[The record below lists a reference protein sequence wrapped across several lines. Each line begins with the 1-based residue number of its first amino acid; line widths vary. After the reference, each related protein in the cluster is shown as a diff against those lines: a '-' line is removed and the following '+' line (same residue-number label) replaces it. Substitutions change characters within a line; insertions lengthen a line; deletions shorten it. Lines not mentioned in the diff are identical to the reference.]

1 SLGLSVPTGQSET
14 AGPWHPKDRWPD
26 LSDYIT
32 KESQLIQIITTELQ
46 RTNDPERWLKALE
59 IECN

>member
-1 SLGLSVPTGQSET
+1 SLGLSVPAGQSET
-14 AGPWHPKDRWPD
+14 AGPWHAKDRWPE
-26 LSDYIT
+26 SGDYTTNESHLVQAIT
-32 KESQLIQIITTELQ
+32 DELQ